1 MLAIRES
8 PIMMAQNSPKVEKK
22 PILDWLITRNPA
34 MSDTAEPKS
43 DAPPSPGFKNRKCPS
58 TYDCHRNYPKDSLE
72 LDSC

>member
-43 DAPPSPGFKNRKCPS
+43 ARPEALPTAASERCGVVPFSRS
-58 TYDCHRNYPKDSLE
+58 SR
-72 LDSC
+72 